1 LGSGRELLDLEALIQ
16 ASDLTWHEVLIRI
29 VAAVAVGAV
38 IGTEREYKNRPAGM
52 RTHTLVCLGSAIAAI
67 LEGLLT
73 KTLLAGAVGEQ
84 VSISMGRLS
93 AQVISGIGF
102 LGAGTIFV
110 AQKKISGLTTAASLW
125 NVACLGLMI
134 GFGFYW
140 LALIACGLIMLVLTA
155 LQRIIRVRPY
165 KRVEIRFTNRSIA
178 LPFINEYMQRNH
190 IKVLDIDFH
199 IEHQPQVGRPD
210 ENIYTNIYTL
220 HMPSDLHFS
229 DMVTDLSEN
238 PDIQTVRTR
247 NV

>member
-1 LGSGRELLDLEALIQ
+1 MEILIQ
-16 ASDLTWHEVLIRI
+16 ASDLSWHEVLIRV
-29 VAAVAVGAV
+29 VAAVTVGCI
-38 IGTEREYKNRPAGM
+38 IGIEREYKNRPAGM
-52 RTHTLVCLGSAIAAI
+52 RTHSLVCLGAAIAAV
-67 LEGLLT
+67 LEGLMSLSLMT
-73 KTLLAGAVGEQ
+73 TSPGDH
-84 VSISMGRLS
+84 VSITMGRLS

-134 GFGFYW
+134 GFGYYW
-140 LALIACGLIMLVLTA
+140 LALIIASLILIVLTV

-165 KRVEIRFTNRSIA
+165 KRVEIRFTNRSTA

-190 IKVLDIDFH
+190 IQVLDIDFH
-199 IEHQPQVGRPD
+199 IEHQPQIGRPD

-220 HMPSDLHFS
+220 HMPSDLHFF
-229 DMVTDLSEN
+229 DMVNDLSEN
-238 PDIQTVRTR
+238 SDIQTVRTR

>member
-1 LGSGRELLDLEALIQ
+1 MEILIQ
-16 ASDLTWHEVLIRI
+16 ASDLSWHEVLIRV
-29 VAAVAVGAV
+29 VAAVTVGCI
-38 IGTEREYKNRPAGM
+38 IGIEREYKNRPAGM
-52 RTHTLVCLGSAIAAI
+52 RTHSLVCLGAAIAAV
-67 LEGLLT
+67 LEGLMSLSLMT
-73 KTLLAGAVGEQ
+73 TSPGAH
-84 VSISMGRLS
+84 VSITMGRLS

-102 LGAGTIFV
+102 VGAGTIFV

-134 GFGFYW
+134 GFGYYW
-140 LALIACGLIMLVLTA
+140 LALIIASLIVIVLTV

-165 KRVEIRFTNRSIA
+165 KRVEIRFTNRSAA

-190 IKVLDIDFH
+190 IQVLDIDFH
-199 IEHQPQVGRPD
+199 IEHQPQIGRPD

-229 DMVTDLSEN
+229 DMVNDLSEN
-238 PDIQTVRTR
+238 SDIQTVRTR